1 MIGARQR
8 RWRGFW
14 RGGGGGEDW
23 PRGRQRRRGLGRGGG
38 SENVVGDAADLG
50 ILG

>member
-1 MIGARQR
+1 MVDARGPPEVEQMRCAGGR
-8 RWRGFW
+8 RMW
-14 RGGGGGEDW
+14 
-23 PRGRQRRRGLGRGGG
+23 RGLGRGGG